1 MKYNIY
7 FYMVFLLGNLN
18 VSYGQN
24 NPETIPMTSSNWEL
38 SEGAKNSK
46 HTFEEFEGRETLL
59 LNGKVTVKGYQF
71 SNGIIEVDVYAKE
84 ARSFAGI
91 IFRKQKG
98 TMEETYM
105 RLHKSKQP
113 DAVQYSAIYNHETN
127 WQLYREHQANVT
139 FKTKGWNTLR
149 VEVNGTTAE
158 IFVNN
163 EKVLTVND
171 LKTGFSVG
179 QVGLAALFY
188 NRFSNFRITKTDEVT
203 SSNHLTKEN
212 KSSNI
217 IKKWNVTQAFPYIEG
232 MLNPNDFSQLD
243 SKSLSTEVSGLL
255 PISKYI
261 ERTSVGNFEAN
272 KEEYAVASTTVVADT
287 NEVRQ
292 FFFDYSDKIFVYLNG
307 KLIFSGNNAFRSKG
321 VQYEGHIDINANSL
335 YLDLK
340 KGKNTLQCVIIDK
353 ANGWGIIGG
362 LKKVK

>member
-7 FYMVFLLGNLN
+7 FYSIFLLWNLN

-38 SEGAKNSK
+38 SEGAKNAK

-59 LNGKVTVKGYQF
+59 LNGKVTLKEHQF
-71 SNGIIEVDVYAKE
+71 SNGIIEVDVYANE

-91 IFRKQKG
+91 IFRKQEG
-98 TMEETYM
+98 TMEEAYM

-127 WQLYREHQANVT
+127 WQLYREHQANVM
-139 FKTKGWNTLR
+139 FKTIGWNTLR
-149 VEVNGTTAE
+149 VEVNGTIAE
-158 IFVNN
+158 IYVND
-163 EKVLTVND
+163 EKVLTIND
-171 LKTGFSVG
+171 LKTGFTVG
-179 QVGLAALFY
+179 QVGLSALFN
-188 NRFSNFRITKTDEVT
+188 NRFSNFRITNLDDVA
-203 SSNHLTKEN
+203 SPNQLTKDSG
-212 KSSNI
+212 SSDI
-217 IKKWNVTQAFPYIEG
+217 ISKWNVTQAFPYFEG
-232 MLNPNDFSQLD
+232 TLNSKDFSKLD
-243 SKSLSTEVSGLL
+243 SKPINTEASGLL

-272 KEEYAVASTTVVADT
+272 KEEYAVVSTTIVTGTD
-287 NEVRQ
+287 EVRQ

-307 KLIFSGNNAFRSKG
+307 KLVFSGNNAFRSKG
-321 VQYEGHIDINANSL
+321 VQYQGHVDINANSL

-340 KGKNTLQCVIIDK
+340 KGNNTLHCVVIDK

-362 LKKVK
+362 LKKIK

>member
-1 MKYNIY
+1 MKFYSY
-7 FYMVFLLGNLN
+7 FTLLFLLWNLN

-24 NPETIPMTSSNWEL
+24 NPRTIPMTSSNWEQL
-38 SEGAKNSK
+38 EGFKDTK
-46 HTFEEFEGRETLL
+46 YIFEEFEGRETLL
-59 LNGKVTVKGYQF
+59 LNGKVTVKGHQF
-71 SNGIIEVDVYAKE
+71 TNGIIEVDVYANE

-91 IFRKQKG
+91 VFRKQGG
-98 TMEETYM
+98 TMEEVYM

-113 DAVQYSAIYNHETN
+113 DAVQYSAIYNHEIN
-127 WQLYREHQANVT
+127 WQLYREYQAKVT

-149 VEVNGTTAE
+149 IEVNGTTAK
-158 IFVNN
+158 IFINN
-163 EKVLTVND
+163 EKALTVNN
-171 LKTGFSVG
+171 LKTGFSDG
-179 QVGLAALFY
+179 QIGLWALY
-188 NRFSNFRITKTDEVT
+188 NNRFSNFRITNLDEVA
-203 SSNHLTKEN
+203 SANQPTKESN
-212 KSSNI
+212 SSDI

-232 MLNPNDFSQLD
+232 TLNPEHFSKMAF
-243 SKSLSTEVSGLL
+243 KSLNTEASGLL

-272 KEEYAVASTTVVADT
+272 KEEYAVVSTTIVTNT

-321 VQYEGHIDINANSL
+321 VQYMGYVDIKANSL

-340 KGKNTLQCVIIDK
+340 KGENTLHCVVIDK

>member
-1 MKYNIY
+1 MKFNIY
-7 FYMVFLLGNLN
+7 FYSIFLLWNIN

-24 NPETIPMTSSNWEL
+24 NPVTIPMTSSNWEL
-38 SEGAKNSK
+38 SEGARNTK
-46 HTFEEFEGRETLL
+46 HSFEEFEGRETLL
-59 LNGKVTVKGYQF
+59 LNGQATVKGYEF

-98 TMEETYM
+98 TMEEAYM
-105 RLHKSKQP
+105 RMHKSKQA
-113 DAVQYSAIYNHETN
+113 DAVQYSAIYNYETN
-127 WQLYREHQANVT
+127 WQLYREYQANVM

-158 IFVNN
+158 VSVNN

-179 QVGLAALFY
+179 QVGLWALFN
-188 NRFSNFRITKTDEVT
+188 NRFSNFRITNTDSVT
-203 SSNHLTKEN
+203 SSKQ
-212 KSSNI
+212 SSKKDYSSDL
-217 IKKWNVTQAFPYIEG
+217 IKIWNVTQAFPYIKG
-232 MLNPNDFSQLD
+232 ALNPNDFSQLD
-243 SKSLSTEVSGLL
+243 SKSLNTEASGLL

-261 ERTSVGNFEAN
+261 KRTSVGNFEAN

-307 KLIFSGNNAFRSKG
+307 TLIFSGNNAFRSKG
-321 VQYEGHIDINANSL
+321 VQYQGHIDINANSL

-362 LKKVK
+362 LKK

>member
-7 FYMVFLLGNLN
+7 FYSVFLLWNLN

-38 SEGAKNSK
+38 SEGARNTK

-59 LNGKVTVKGYQF
+59 LNGLATVKGYQF
-71 SNGIIEVDVYAKE
+71 TNGIIEVDVYAKE

-105 RLHKSKQP
+105 RMHKSKYP
-113 DAVQYSAIYNHETN
+113 DAVQYSAIYNYETN
-127 WQLYREHQANVT
+127 WQLYREYQANVM

-158 IFVNN
+158 VFVNN

-171 LKTGFSVG
+171 LKTGFSFG
-179 QVGLAALFY
+179 QVGLWALFN
-188 NRFSNFRITKTDEVT
+188 NRFSNFRITETDEVA

-212 KSSNI
+212 YGSDI
-217 IKKWNVTQAFPYIEG
+217 IKKWNVTKAFPYIEG
-232 MLNPNDFSQLD
+232 ALNPKDFSKLA
-243 SKSLSTEVSGLL
+243 SKSLNTEASGLL

-272 KEEYAVASTTVVADT
+272 KEEYAVASTTVFTDT

-292 FFFDYSDKIFVYLNG
+292 FFFDYSDKIFVYLNE

-321 VQYEGHIDINANSL
+321 VQFQGHMDINANNL

-362 LKKVK
+362 LKK

>member
-7 FYMVFLLGNLN
+7 FYSVILLWNLN
-18 VSYGQN
+18 VSYGQY

-38 SEGAKNSK
+38 SEGTKNSK
-46 HTFEEFEGRETLL
+46 QTFEEFEGRETLL
-59 LNGKVTVKGYQF
+59 LNGMVTVKGHQF
-71 SNGIIEVDVYAKE
+71 SNGKIEVDVYAKE

-105 RLHKSKQP
+105 RLHKSKNP
-113 DAVQYSAIYNHETN
+113 DAVQYSAIYNYETN
-127 WQLYREHQANVT
+127 WQLYREYQANVM

-158 IFVNN
+158 VSVNN
-163 EKVLTVND
+163 EKVLTVKD
-171 LKTGFSVG
+171 LKTGLSVG
-179 QVGLAALFY
+179 QVGLWALFN
-188 NRFSNFRITKTDEVT
+188 NRFSNFRITNSDEVVST
-203 SSNHLTKEN
+203 NQLIKEDNSS
-212 KSSNI
+212 SDI
-217 IKKWNVTQAFPYIEG
+217 IKKWDVTQAFPYIEG

-243 SKSLSTEVSGLL
+243 SKSLYTEASGLL

-287 NEVRQ
+287 DEVRQ

-321 VQYEGHIDINANSL
+321 VQYQGHIEINANSL

-340 KGKNTLQCVIIDK
+340 KGENTLQCVIIDK

-362 LKKVK
+362 LKK